1 MDRLNF
7 VLTHFKEGRFD
18 ARRAY
23 RRFRAMASDH
33 ANAWPRWWRPAVLS
47 LSFAAIAALLFFR
60 WQGAVT
66 EYKAIDIVQSFT
78 LKDGSRVTLAPGST
92 LALRAHRN
100 PRAVSMSGK
109 VYFEVAHDEAHP
121 FTVDVPGARVQV
133 LGTRFQVLQDSLGS
147 RVDVTS
153 GRVRLSCG
161 NSSEILTAGQSASA
175 SADTVVRVP
184 STPNPSAWA
193 TKTFVYEAEP
203 LGEVLKEL
211 SAYFGEKLVTASPGR
226 LLTAKFGAEESLDEI
241 IGLIESAL
249 GVSITRESGGTK

>member
-1 MDRLNF
+1 MTP
-7 VLTHFKEGRFD
+7 VAHTGCS
-18 ARRAY
+18 RAE
-23 RRFRAMASDH
+23 
-33 ANAWPRWWRPAVLS
+33 AWPRWWLPAVLS

-92 LALRAHRN
+92 LVLRAHRN

-161 NSSEILTAGQSASA
+161 NASSKNAA
-175 SADTVVRVP
+175 
-184 STPNPSAWA
+184 
-193 TKTFVYEAEP
+193 
-203 LGEVLKEL
+203 
-211 SAYFGEKLVTASPGR
+211 
-226 LLTAKFGAEESLDEI
+226 
-241 IGLIESAL
+241 
-249 GVSITRESGGTK
+249 

>member
-23 RRFRAMASDH
+23 RRFRAMATDH
-33 ANAWPRWWRPAVLS
+33 VKAWPRWWRPAALS
-47 LSFAAIAALLFFR
+47 LAFAAVAAVLFFR

-66 EYKAIDIVQSFT
+66 EYKSIDIVQSFT

-92 LALRAHRN
+92 LELRAHRN
-100 PRAVSMSGK
+100 PRAVSMRGK

-121 FTVDVPGARVQV
+121 FTVDVPGALVQV
-133 LGTRFQVLQDSLGS
+133 LGTQFQVLQDSLGS

-161 NSSEILTAGQSASA
+161 NVSEILTAGQSASA

-184 STPNPSAWA
+184 QAPNPSAWA

-203 LGEVLKEL
+203 LGDVLKEL
-211 SAYFGEKLVTASPGR
+211 SAYFGENLSTTSPGR

-249 GVSITRESGGTK
+249 GVSITRATGGTK

>member
-23 RRFRAMASDH
+23 KRFRAVVSAR
-33 ANAWPRWWRPAVLS
+33 AEAWPRWWRPAVLS

-100 PRAVSMSGK
+100 PRAVSMTGK
-109 VYFEVAHDEAHP
+109 VFFDVLHDEEHP
-121 FTVDVPGARVQV
+121 FTVNVPGAGVQV
-133 LGTRFQVLQDSLGS
+133 LGTKFQVLQDSTGY
-147 RVDVTS
+147 RVDVTEGCVRFS
-153 GRVRLSCG
+153 NGRVSEELS
-161 NSSEILTAGQSASA
+161 AGESALSY
-175 SADTVVRVP
+175 ADTVVRVAA
-184 STPNPSAWA
+184 TPNPCVWA
-193 TKTFVYEAEP
+193 TRTFVYDATP

-211 SAYFGEKLVTASPGR
+211 SAFFGEALETKSPGR
-226 LLTAKFGAEESLDEI
+226 LLTAQFDADESLDEI
-241 IGLIESAL
+241 IELIESAL
-249 GVSITRESGGTK
+249 GVTIIRLK

>member
-1 MDRLNF
+1 MDRINF
-7 VLTHFKEGRFD
+7 VLTHFKEGLFD

-92 LALRAHRN
+92 LVLRAHRN

-109 VYFEVAHDEAHP
+109 VYFEVAHDE
-121 FTVDVPGARVQV
+121 
-133 LGTRFQVLQDSLGS
+133 
-147 RVDVTS
+147 
-153 GRVRLSCG
+153 
-161 NSSEILTAGQSASA
+161 
-175 SADTVVRVP
+175 
-184 STPNPSAWA
+184 
-193 TKTFVYEAEP
+193 
-203 LGEVLKEL
+203 
-211 SAYFGEKLVTASPGR
+211 
-226 LLTAKFGAEESLDEI
+226 
-241 IGLIESAL
+241 
-249 GVSITRESGGTK
+249 